1 MLEIDGECRSIKF
14 RVVEAVD
21 QPMIPGM
28 DFGRA
33 FHIETEWYP
42 RKWRRQEGR
51 WHEFFTETGGRDQV
65 KIDGERAGLSST
77 SDKQRSEVDK
87 LVDEALTSQKDRPG
101 LTQLIEHHIRVTD
114 E

>member
-1 MLEIDGECRSIKF
+1 M
-14 RVVEAVD
+14 
-21 QPMIPGM
+21 
-28 DFGRA
+28 
-33 FHIETEWYP
+33 
-42 RKWRRQEGR
+42 
-51 WHEFFTETGGRDQV
+51 